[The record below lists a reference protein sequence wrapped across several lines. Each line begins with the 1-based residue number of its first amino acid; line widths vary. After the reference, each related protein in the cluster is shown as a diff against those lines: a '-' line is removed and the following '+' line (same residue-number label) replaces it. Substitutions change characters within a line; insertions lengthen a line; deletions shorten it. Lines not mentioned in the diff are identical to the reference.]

1 MSWFRTPKGVLFLCP
16 DSENHRYYARFWPTR
31 WVGILKTKCAIIVV
45 SSRKYLLTAVLY
57 EAIASACT
65 TAFPLPDEALP
76 EATPKKNGDYM
87 TKPEKEM
94 WRINIENAAATVAEQ
109 YGNEVVESVFRRYDA
124 QGLYDLSPCYFSEV
138 FGDLE
143 LIVNDN

>member
-1 MSWFRTPKGVLFLCP
+1 M
-16 DSENHRYYARFWPTR
+16 NMYQ
-31 WVGILKTKCAIIVV
+31 
-45 SSRKYLLTAVLY
+45 
-57 EAIASACT
+57 AIASACT

-94 WRINIENAAATVAEQ
+94 WRINIANAAAAAAEQ
-109 YGNEVVESVFRRYDA
+109 YGNDVVESVLRRYDA
-124 QGLYDLSPCYFSEV
+124 HGLYDLNPSYYGEV

-143 LIVNDN
+143 LIANDN

>member
-1 MSWFRTPKGVLFLCP
+1 MYK
-16 DSENHRYYARFWPTR
+16 
-31 WVGILKTKCAIIVV
+31 
-45 SSRKYLLTAVLY
+45 
-57 EAIASACT
+57 AIASACT

-94 WRINIENAAATVAEQ
+94 WRINIENAAAAVAEQ
-109 YGNEVVESVFRRYDA
+109 CGNEVIESVFRRCDA
-124 QGLYDLSPCYFSEV
+124 HGLYDLSSCYYGEV

-143 LIVNDN
+143 LIANDN